1 MSPPSTIIKQTVL
14 TGFTTTTDIANILK
28 QLRAAAAL
36 AAKKQQEAEEA
47 SRRAAEDLQRGEEEA
62 KAKAE
67 EQEESRRRAVEEK
80 LAEMDKKKPGTER
93 AHRCT
98 GCTKTKFD
106 TPCTFSATSSSITSC
121 DRCRRLKIACTF
133 IGESEKS
140 RRKKRKMDEVESP
153 RRGKS
158 KKKSR
163 PQSLSPSPSPI
174 EGEADEM
181 TPAVAAMQMMA
192 DKIGQLTELVCQ
204 VNNAMTEGFAAH
216 QKELHRMITALDHLL
231 EYRDELATN
240 ESIKQE

>member
-1 MSPPSTIIKQTVL
+1 MSPPPIIIKQTVL
-14 TGFTTTTDIANILK
+14 TGFTTPTDTINGLK

-67 EQEESRRRAVEEK
+67 EEEESRRRAVEK
-80 LAEMDKKKPGTER
+80 RLAEDKKKPGTER
-93 AHRCT
+93 ARRCT

-106 TPCTFSATSSSITSC
+106 TPCTFSATSSSITAC
-121 DRCRRLKIACTF
+121 DRCRRLKMACSF
-133 IGESEKS
+133 SGESEKS
-140 RRKKRKMDEVESP
+140 RRKKRKIDEVGSP
-153 RRGKS
+153 HRGKN

-163 PQSLSPSPSPI
+163 HQSPSPI
-174 EGEADEM
+174 EIEEEADEM
-181 TPAVAAMQMMA
+181 TPAVAAMQIMMA
-192 DKIGQLTELVCQ
+192 DKIGELTELVCQ
-204 VNNAMTEGFAAH
+204 VNNVMTEGFAAH

-231 EYRDELATN
+231 EYRDELVTN

>member
-1 MSPPSTIIKQTVL
+1 MSPPPTIIKQTVL
-14 TGFTTTTDIANILK
+14 TGFTTPTDTINGLK

-67 EQEESRRRAVEEK
+67 EEESRRRAVEKK
-80 LAEMDKKKPGTER
+80 LAETDKKKPGTER
-93 AHRCT
+93 ARRCT

-106 TPCTFSATSSSITSC
+106 TPCTFSATSSSITAC
-121 DRCRRLKIACTF
+121 DRCRRLKMACSF
-133 IGESEKS
+133 SGESEKS

-163 PQSLSPSPSPI
+163 HQSLSPSPI
-174 EGEADEM
+174 EIEEE
-181 TPAVAAMQMMA
+181 AAMQTMA
-192 DKIGQLTELVCQ
+192 VKIGQLTELVCQ
-204 VNNAMTEGFAAH
+204 VNNTMTEGFAAH